1 MQLAATLGREFSYEL
16 IRAVWPLDEVAL
28 QKGLA
33 AMVEAELLYQ
43 SGVAS
48 QAKYYFK
55 HSLIQEAAYESVL
68 RSRRQ
73 QLHLQIVRALEEKF
87 SSIAETEPELLARHC
102 MAANLKEKAI
112 VYWQRAGTM
121 AVRRSANKEAIS
133 HLTTGLELLK
143 ALPDAPERAQQEL
156 TMLATLGAPLIA
168 TKGYSAPEVERTINR
183 AHELCQQLGDIPQ
196 LFPFMHKLCAYYVM
210 RGELKTAKEIGEQML
225 HLAQT
230 AQDPDFLLE
239 AYNGLGA
246 ALFYLG
252 ELVQSREHF
261 KQANEIYNQKRHSPH
276 VFIYGLD
283 PGVFCLSYDARLLG
297 YLGYPEQ
304 ARAKVEQALKLAQT
318 IEHPISLASALH
330 CAAEV
335 HRQRGEAQASL
346 ECAERE
352 LDLSGEQGFPLWFAL
367 AKIYR
372 GWALARLG
380 HHVEA
385 LATIP
390 KGIADYRATGAEMA
404 VPIFLG
410 LLAEAYDQAGK
421 TDEGLH
427 VLEEAIAIV
436 QRVDDRSSGAAD
448 LYRLRGDLLLAVSRH
463 HEAEASLRRALE
475 IARRQQAKSPE
486 LRATMSLA
494 RLLDRQGKRTEA
506 RVTLAAALSWFTE
519 GVETSDLKAAKTL
532 IEELS
537 T

>member
-1 MQLAATLGREFSYEL
+1 MSNYVLLTPLFHPQSIDYFS
-16 IRAVWPLDEVAL
+16 D
-28 QKGLA
+28 
-33 AMVEAELLYQ
+33 
-43 SGVAS
+43 
-48 QAKYYFK
+48 
-55 HSLIQEAAYESVL
+55 
-68 RSRRQ
+68 
-73 QLHLQIVRALEEKF
+73 
-87 SSIAETEPELLARHC
+87 
-102 MAANLKEKAI
+102 
-112 VYWQRAGTM
+112 
-121 AVRRSANKEAIS
+121 
-133 HLTTGLELLK
+133 
-143 ALPDAPERAQQEL
+143 
-156 TMLATLGAPLIA
+156 
-168 TKGYSAPEVERTINR
+168 
-183 AHELCQQLGDIPQ
+183 
-196 LFPFMHKLCAYYVM
+196 
-210 RGELKTAKEIGEQML
+210 
-225 HLAQT
+225 
-230 AQDPDFLLE
+230 
-239 AYNGLGA
+239 
-246 ALFYLG
+246 
-252 ELVQSREHF
+252 
-261 KQANEIYNQKRHSPH
+261 
-276 VFIYGLD
+276 
-283 PGVFCLSYDARLLG
+283 RLLG

-304 ARAKVEQALKLAQT
+304 ARGKMEQALKLAQT
-318 IEHPISLASALH
+318 IEHPITLASALH

-352 LDLSGEQGFPLWFAL
+352 FDLSGEQGFPLWFAL
-367 AKIYR
+367 AQIYR

-390 KGIADYRATGAEMA
+390 KGIADHRATGAEMA

-475 IARRQQAKSPE
+475 IARGQQAKTLE

-506 RVTLAAALSWFTE
+506 RVTLAAVLNWFTE